1 MRSVRSYNVR
11 TAYRGRSD
19 VQIDLFGEHAEDY
32 LTSNRL
38 AAAYEIQ
45 LHTSYPDGLSAGYVF
60 TDISHL
66 GLTRRLAYG
75 ELENFTLEFMCA
87 EPATTEGDPMPLR
100 PVLTNEDVL
109 ARAAGALNDT
119 VGIVHPDPNHIEMG
133 LMSVPRLPGN
143 GGEVIAK
150 CLFQARD
157 LLIQHYGTACGAA
170 RAANQ
175 TRQKI
180 KLTFDF
186 PVEASDGCEI
196 FARIGYASSYSDDQ
210 STRLNL
216 HPELPMTDRGAAR
229 QNPPRTEAEQIAAE
243 RAVEQAP
250 PDPNTG
256 PRQPGFRRAQERAA
270 AAVRASRPLPGNADL
285 EQELM
290 RRPSGVVPGSDIADA
305 AAGAMGAALTEGR
318 TLVETLGGENRDSTE
333 IPQ

>member
-1 MRSVRSYNVR
+1 MRTVRRYNVR
-11 TAYRGRSD
+11 TAYRGRSH

-32 LTSNRL
+32 LNSSRL

-45 LHTSYPDGLSAGYVF
+45 LHTSYPDELSAGYVF

-66 GLTRRLAYG
+66 ELIRHSPNG
-75 ELENFTLEFMCA
+75 ELEDFALEFMCA
-87 EPATTEGDPMPLR
+87 ETATTEGDPMPQR
-100 PVLTNEDVL
+100 PVLTNEEGL
-109 ARAAGALNDT
+109 ALAAAALNET
-119 VGIVHPDPNHIEMG
+119 VIGIVQPDPNHIDMG

-216 HPELPMTDRGAAR
+216 HPELLMTDRAAAR
-229 QNPPRTEAEQIAAE
+229 RNPPRTEAEQIAAE

-250 PDPNTG
+250 PDPNAG
-256 PRQPGFRRAQERAA
+256 PRLTVRAQRGRTAGRVAE
-270 AAVRASRPLPGNADL
+270 PLPGNADL
-285 EQELM
+285 ERELA
-290 RRPSGVVPGSDIADA
+290 RRPGGVVAGSDIADA
-305 AAGAMGAALTEGR
+305 VAGAMGAAQTEDR
-318 TLVETLGGENRDSTE
+318 TLAETLGGENRDSTG